1 MDCQVPQICG
11 SVYDELLKV
20 LMTQQH
26 NKWLD
31 NNSNA
36 ERWYGNEKPYSTKN
50 AEFWFSIGQQ
60 KPRGNFA
67 ALIMILFV

>member
-1 MDCQVPQICG
+1 
-11 SVYDELLKV
+11 
-20 LMTQQH
+20 MTQQH

-31 NNSNA
+31 NNNNA

-50 AEFWFSIGQQ
+50 AEFWFPVEQQ

-67 ALIMILFV
+67 ALIMIPSV